1 MLEEIKNI
9 KTGKKDLRNFGITL
23 GIIFLIISGFLLYK
37 EKESFQLFIYVA
49 SLFIGLGLIFPI
61 VLKPIYLVWMIFSV
75 ILGWF
80 MTRLVL
86 SLLFYF
92 VITPISLVFRLSGK
106 QFIDLSWNKR
116 ISTYWNYK
124 KQTDLLNGHYE
135 KQF

>member
-80 MTRLVL
+80 MTRLIL

-92 VITPISLVFRLSGK
+92 VITPIGISLRLLDK
-106 QFIDLSWNKR
+106 DFLDLKKKETRGS
-116 ISTYWNYK
+116 YWNMRDSK
-124 KQTDLLNGHYE
+124 IEKSQNYE